1 MLHKIVALKKLTKI
15 DLVYLIFFVGPQHR
29 YVRCNKK
36 WVSFQKLKL
45 YRLSPACLGKDRKR
59 LLIRETHLQFGR
71 V

>member
-15 DLVYLIFFVGPQHR
+15 DLVYATFLWAQHR